1 MGRSWVSRA
10 LLFLWAVTE
19 ATLAAPAEDLPLE
32 HRGAVDLPL
41 EHRGVANLPQA
52 LPDLTSNLPAVS
64 PDLFIWTDVDGTYR
78 FGMQADDQWRVESR
92 DADGIVTGRYV
103 YLTPDGQ
110 TVDVSYNSG
119 PQGYRAKG
127 DAIPGGA
134 APLDQESQPEETPVT
149 YQSDDDEGEA
159 VAYGALRVAGQEAT
173 MPGGNGV
180 QTYSD
185 SEASAI
191 VTDIVEPK
199 ATRFVVYPIIANVV
213 GSPGLVV
220 GPPIVSDKPAF
231 SAAIPA

>member
-1 MGRSWVSRA
+1 MGRSTVSRA
-10 LLFLWAVTE
+10 LLLLWAVTE
-19 ATLAAPAEDLPLE
+19 ATLAAPAQDLPVE
-32 HRGAVDLPL
+32 HRGAADQ
-41 EHRGVANLPQA
+41 PQA
-52 LPDLTSNLPAVS
+52 LPDITSNLPAAS

-78 FGMQADDQWRVESR
+78 FGMQAEDQWRVESR
-92 DADGIVTGRYV
+92 DANGVVTGRYV

-134 APLDQESQPEETPVT
+134 APLDQEPQPDETPVT
-149 YQSDDDEGEA
+149 YESDDEEKAA

-173 MPGGNGV
+173 MPGGDGV

-191 VTDIVEPK
+191 VTDIVDPES
-199 ATRFVVYPIIANVV
+199 RFVVYPIVSNVL
-213 GSPGLVV
+213 GSSELVV
-220 GPPIVSDKPAF
+220 GPPIISDQPVF